1 LSVRYSKYLPTIA
14 LAGDFVILNLIFVYG
29 FCLISGKANCI
40 SEKLL
45 IFYAYLNV
53 SWLILSIIF
62 KSIDISHTLL
72 KKKMLFAYIKKIVFF
87 FFIFLLYFQVIPL
100 NYIPRQ
106 YIEYI
111 FPIFFMSLIVWKF
124 GLYYIFLIYR
134 KMGYNY
140 RKVII
145 VGINKNT
152 QQLRDYFTGSNLNGY
167 RFLGFIDQQKS
178 KRRGIIGTW
187 DDLQTI
193 VEEQDIDEIYIGW
206 GSIPKNILPKITEAA
221 NQFPLKIRIVPD
233 FGEFS
238 YKNAEP
244 VNYGMVQVL
253 QFHPGPLSYWY
264 NRLIKRGFDIIFS
277 IIIILGFL
285 SWMSAILYLL
295 SLLGSREGLFFLQKR
310 TGADGK
316 VFQCIKFRTMRKNE
330 DADKKQ
336 ATYRDKRITPVGR
349 FLRKSSL
356 DELPQFINVLIGQ
369 MSVVGPRPH
378 MLRHTSQ
385 YRKLVRRFMV
395 RHTIKP
401 GITGLAQVRGFRGEI
416 RKVSDIRQRI
426 YHDVDYI
433 EKWSFGLDLK
443 IIMLTL
449 LNLVKGD
456 KKAY

>member
-1 LSVRYSKYLPTIA
+1 M
-14 LAGDFVILNLIFVYG
+14 LN
-29 FCLISGKANCI
+29 
-40 SEKLL
+40 
-45 IFYAYLNV
+45 
-53 SWLILSIIF
+53 
-62 KSIDISHTLL
+62 
-72 KKKMLFAYIKKIVFF
+72 AYIKKVVFF
-87 FFIFLLYFQVIPL
+87 FFVFLLYFQAVPL

-106 YIEYI
+106 YIEYM
-111 FPIFFMSLIVWKF
+111 FPIFFASLMVWKF

-140 RKVII
+140 RKVLI

-152 QQLRDYFTGSNLNGY
+152 RELRNYFTDSPLNGY
-167 RFLGFIDQQKS
+167 RFMGFIGQQKS
-178 KRRGIIGTW
+178 KRRGIVGTW
-187 DDLQTI
+187 DDLKTI

-206 GSIPKNILPKITEAA
+206 GSIPKDILPQITESA

-238 YKNAEP
+238 FKNAEP

-253 QFHPGPLSYWY
+253 QFHPGPLSFWY
-264 NRLIKRGFDIIFS
+264 NRLLKRFFDIGFS
-277 IIIILGFL
+277 LVMIIGFL
-285 SWMSAILYLL
+285 SWMSVILFLL
-295 SLLGSREGLFFLQKR
+295 SLFSSREGVFFLQKR

-316 VFQCIKFRTMRKNE
+316 VFKCIKLRTMRKNE

-336 ATYRDKRITPVGR
+336 ATYHDKRITPIGR

-395 RHTIKP
+395 RHTVKP

-416 RKVSDIRQRI
+416 RRVSDIRQRI

-443 IIMLTL
+443 IIFLTL
-449 LNLVKGD
+449 VNLIKGD
-456 KKAY
+456 QKAY